1 MYQNFA
7 TDVMNDLLDE
17 SAENLAWTSSQDAY
31 DDSFESFEG
40 DDDTVD
46 AYEEDLDEAVY
57 RVNYSPAGRGLFR
70 VDTSID
76 IANDPVAIQAALQG
90 NEHAPGIWVAGGPR
104 NAVWAARQGG
114 FPRHIPHEPHLR
126 PPPVGVGQPHIHGI
140 NENQRSPHIF
150 YGRPPEGDFV
160 DFDVFESAMVDA
172 LEAEDTDEFFRRLVR
187 GIGRV
192 ARGIGRGI
200 GRIARVVAPIA
211 SAIPLPWTQAI
222 GRVARVAGR
231 LMADGADE
239 FEAIDALVNL
249 AEAEELM
256 DAAAPAIASMA
267 LHGVMPQAARLPP
280 TTRQQLLRAT
290 TQAASAIARR
300 QGVPAVRALPA
311 VVQTAQRVV
320 QQQGQSPRALPSAI
334 HRVGMR
340 LSQNPQLLGRVLR
353 SANPMLRQQIC
364 AACGRPH
371 RQAAMR

>member
-7 TDVMNDLLDE
+7 TDVMDDLLDE
-17 SAENLAWTSSQDAY
+17 SAENPAWRSSQDAY

-40 DDDTVD
+40 YDDAFDT
-46 AYEEDLDEAVY
+46 YGEDIDEAVY

-70 VDTSID
+70 VDTSVD
-76 IANDPVAIQAALQG
+76 IARDQDAIRAALQG
-90 NEHAPGIWVAGGPR
+90 NEHAPGIWVTGGSR
-104 NAVWAARQGG
+104 NAAWAARQGG
-114 FPRHIPHEPHLR
+114 FPRHILHEPHLR
-126 PPPVGVGQPHIHGI
+126 PPPVGVGQPHIHGT
-140 NENQRSPHIF
+140 NGNQRSPHIF
-150 YGRPPEGDFV
+150 YGVPPEGDFV
-160 DFDVFESAMVDA
+160 DFDAFESAMVDA

-239 FEAIDALVNL
+239 FEAIDALVDL
-249 AEAEELM
+249 AEAEDLM

-267 LHGVMPQAARLPP
+267 LHGVMPQAARLPT
-280 TTRQQLLRAT
+280 TTRQQLVQAT
-290 TQAASAIARR
+290 TQTAHAIARQ
-300 QGVPAVRALPA
+300 QGVQAVRALPA
-311 VVQTAQRVV
+311 VVQTAQRVA
-320 QQQGQSPRALPSAI
+320 QQQGQSPRALPGMI

-353 SANPMLRQQIC
+353 SANPILRQQIC
-364 AACGRPH
+364 AVCGRPH
-371 RQAAMR
+371 RRAAMR